1 MTTQKTSNNR
11 VNEGMIRV
19 VCSKCKNDFGL
30 NTRFVEKMGEVN
42 FHYQCPYCKHESG
55 IKEN

>member
-1 MTTQKTSNNR
+1 MTMQKASNNV

-19 VCSKCKNDFGL
+19 VCSKCKNSFGL
-30 NTRFVEKMGEVN
+30 NTHFVEKMGEVN
-42 FHYQCPYCKHESG
+42 FRYQCPYCKHESG